1 MHQNKMK
8 YMIYMINL
16 TIFMLKHT
24 QIMSYMTKMWKYQSL
39 QAGGHWFKP
48 NIAQ

>member
-1 MHQNKMK
+1 
-8 YMIYMINL
+8 MIYMMKMAEFI
-16 TIFMLKHT
+16 LKHA
-24 QIMSYMTKMWKYQSL
+24 QIESYMTKMWKYQSL